1 MNEFL
6 KIKNEIINNGWTEIE
21 EKTTLEGWGDGKIGY
36 TILIRRPDWHGKDS
50 FSLIGRNVELH
61 ASCNDAS
68 NPDMVLKA
76 ISNLRKLAKRAW
88 DDFPDDIPVQNA
100 FGELVEEILCHPF
113 AEGTNIIKQK

>member
-21 EKTTLEGWGDGKIGY
+21 ERTTSEGWGDGKIGY
-36 TILIRRPDWHGKDS
+36 TIWIRRPDWHGKDS

-88 DDFPDDIPVQNA
+88 DDFPDGIPVQNA